1 MLYRACGCSKCI
13 NPHHLMDISPTQL
26 GWIAGSIGAFKIGRF
41 TIKANQVRG
50 IQSHP
55 WPVRKGSPWE
65 GWSRSFIM
73 TSGDLPE
80 YVIDAIRDSD
90 IRATRTK
97 LPCGHVRYDLPPGIT
112 EIETDIPADE
122 YQSDVSEWIDMNL
135 WAAEQS
141 EGLSPP

>member
-1 MLYRACGCSKCI
+1 
-13 NPHHLMDISPTQL
+13 MDITPSQL
-26 GWIAGSIGAFKIGRF
+26 GWVSGSIGAMKIGRF

-50 IQSHP
+50 IQTHP
-55 WPVRKGSPWE
+55 WPPSKDRVWSR
-65 GWSRSFIM
+65 WSRSFVM
-73 TSGDLPE
+73 TGGDLPE

-122 YQSDVSEWIDMNL
+122 YQSDVSEWIDMSL

-141 EGLSPP
+141 DGLSPP